1 MDHDETCHFPTH
13 VWCPPDMFQGWS
25 WSWCFFE
32 TGKWLWSCAMYQPR
46 GLGRLDVVGCSL
58 HEAIT
63 RKSIASRNQRSSS
76 FPVLTFSRLTAS
88 IVRTFPYCYVSRS
101 AFVIAVWDHTSKVS
115 NYLYYKGIA
124 RRMAESSQNFRILL
138 RPRLPIDVIEFRIF
152 KILPV
157 VLMFL
162 LTAILPPFPK
172 NLHLLGIFVASLITP
187 LTSQLL
193 LSSSTILIYL
203 LMLHYIRPES
213 ILSKLPLMWVTFQV

>member
-1 MDHDETCHFPTH
+1 
-13 VWCPPDMFQGWS
+13 
-25 WSWCFFE
+25 
-32 TGKWLWSCAMYQPR
+32 
-46 GLGRLDVVGCSL
+46 
-58 HEAIT
+58 
-63 RKSIASRNQRSSS
+63 
-76 FPVLTFSRLTAS
+76 
-88 IVRTFPYCYVSRS
+88 
-101 AFVIAVWDHTSKVS
+101 
-115 NYLYYKGIA
+115 
-124 RRMAESSQNFRILL
+124 MAESSQNFRILL

-187 LTSQLL
+187 LISQLL

-213 ILSKLPLMWVTFQV
+213 ILSKLPLMCVTFQV